1 MTKKLK
7 RILYYLVY
15 KGAFFVLNIIYID
28 VLLVVNLI
36 IDYFLI
42 KATEFFTGSNTS
54 KVRVLLGS
62 CFAAST
68 SLLILLPNL
77 GTFSI
82 LIKIAMAVLI
92 SLITFGFKGVRAFL
106 KNTVY
111 YFIVSF
117 LFAGLILIINISFS
131 PNSLA
136 TNNLTFYFDI
146 SPIFLILSV
155 LVFYMLLSLLELFFK
170 KPYEKPDLVEVELS
184 ILNNKQHFK
193 AFVDTGNK
201 LQDPCLGKPVMIAK
215 KELAEKLMPKHLA
228 VDVINSNI
236 DAFEQ
241 RSQNDINVR
250 IIPYSALGKS
260 GVLLGVVADYCLIL
274 GKKVNKIYS
283 PVVAFSDIP
292 ETDFNNSAIIG
303 TDFFN

>member
-1 MTKKLK
+1 M
-7 RILYYLVY
+7 
-15 KGAFFVLNIIYID
+15 
-28 VLLVVNLI
+28 LLVVNLI

-42 KATEFFTGSNTS
+42 KATVFFTGSNTS

-68 SLLILLPNL
+68 SLLILLPTL
-77 GTFSI
+77 GVLSV
-82 LIKIAMAVLI
+82 LIKVAVAFLI
-92 SLITFGFKGVRAFL
+92 SLITFGFKGLRVFL

-131 PNSLA
+131 PENLA

-146 SPIFLILSV
+146 SPIFLIISVLGFYLVLSV
-155 LVFYMLLSLLELFFK
+155 LELLFK
-170 KPYEKPDLVEVELS
+170 KPYEKPELVEVELS
-184 ILNNKQHFK
+184 ILKNKQTFK

-201 LQDPCLGKPVMIAK
+201 LQDPSLGKPVMIAK
-215 KELAEKLMPKHLA
+215 KELAQKFMPKHLA
-228 VDVINSNI
+228 EDVVNSKI
-236 DAFEQ
+236 GEIEQ
-241 RSQNDINVR
+241 KSESGIKIR

-260 GVLLGVVADYCLIL
+260 GLLLGVVADYCLIL
-274 GKKVNKIYS
+274 GKKGNKIYS
-283 PVVAFSDIP
+283 PVVTFSDIP
-292 ETDFNNSAIIG
+292 ETEFNNSAIIG